1 MNNAG
6 WQDAPVRR
14 NASLQKQDKLII
26 ARSECTSNFWG
37 YLCDRYGVS
46 PSETLQLML
55 EPPRSAAAEM
65 RRVIRL

>member
-1 MNNAG
+1 MKK
-6 WQDAPVRR
+6 PVPPRR
-14 NASLQKQDKLII
+14 ITSLQKPGQLII

-46 PSETLQLML
+46 PSEIMQLIL

-65 RRVIRL
+65 RRVDRL